1 MSVDRVAVIGAGAMG
16 HGLAVQFAR
25 HGREVTL
32 IDHRQSNLD
41 EADERMAEVVAFLG
55 EEGLLD
61 ADPGGLRDR
70 ITMTLDRAAGV
81 AGTDL
86 VLETVSEDLETKR
99 EVFEAVADATEDAV
113 LASNTSGLSIG
124 DIAATVPGAADRV
137 VGCHWWFPPYLLRPV
152 EVVRGPDT
160 TDRAME
166 RTTGFVE
173 SVNRDPVVVRRDAPG
188 FVWNRVQAAVVRE
201 CLHIVEEGIAS
212 AADVNRAI
220 RDGYARRTSVIGP
233 LETVDVAGLEL
244 FRTVVGELSPHL
256 SDADE
261 ASRLFDEHIEAGRG
275 GIEDGAGFFEYDRPP
290 AEITRDRD
298 ERLAALGRLL
308 DGGE

>member
-41 EADERMAEVVAFLG
+41 DADERMAEVVAFLG

-61 ADPGGLRDR
+61 ADPGGLRER
-70 ITMTLDRAAGV
+70 ISMTLDRAAGV

-124 DIAATVPGAADRV
+124 DIAAAVPGAADRV

-160 TDRAME
+160 ADRAME

-256 SDADE
+256 SDAE
-261 ASRLFDEHIEAGRG
+261 TASPLFDEHLEAGRG
-275 GIEDGAGFFEYDRPP
+275 GIEDGAGFFEYDRSP
-290 AEITRDRD
+290 AEITRERD

-308 DGGE
+308 DDGE